1 MPVRIPRVSSQA
13 AQLQNILLKHTT
25 NISVI
30 RHFTLLPELHMA
42 NADWVALAELWMRSY
57 CPPMDAALMHQLA
70 ARTVSSLAA
79 PSVNGAAG
87 SSSAITASSSEES
100 HGAAVAGQVQ
110 LELAALLGGEVPR
123 GEATDGEEE
132 GTERGCESVEKHCLQ
147 SLVDIHVSHGRCQ
160 CAISVTPELV
170 NRYNTLHGGAIATL
184 TDVVTSAALIA
195 AVGPPGGVSTDL
207 SVAYLDAAK
216 LGEVVDVDASVLRV
230 GKSLA
235 FLQALFHRRS
245 DGVLLAVG
253 RHTKF
258 LVGPQRQSRVPVR
271 GGGQAEQRADQP
283 SGEGKQGDAGA
294 AGGAGSMAVRGEVAV
309 DGGMGNQLALR
320 SRL

>member
-1 MPVRIPRVSSQA
+1 
-13 AQLQNILLKHTT
+13 
-25 NISVI
+25 
-30 RHFTLLPELHMA
+30 MA

-57 CPPMDAALMHQLA
+57 CPPMDATLTEQLA
-70 ARTVSSLAA
+70 ARTVASLAA
-79 PSVNGAAG
+79 PSVHDATRSGAPATRPSG
-87 SSSAITASSSEES
+87 EPPRE
-100 HGAAVAGQVQ
+100 AVAGKVQ
-110 LELAALLGGEVPR
+110 QELAALMGGEPQ
-123 GEATDGEEE
+123 GGSETDGEGE
-132 GTERGCESVEKHCLQ
+132 GTMRVCESVEKHCLQ
-147 SLVDIHVSHGRCQ
+147 SLVDIQVSHGRCQ
-160 CAISVTPELV
+160 CTIAVTPELV

-216 LGEVVDVDASVLRV
+216 IGELVDVDASVLRV

-258 LVGPQRQSRVPVR
+258 LVGPQRQSRAPVR
-271 GGGQAEQRADQP
+271 TAGGQAEQQGRQG
-283 SGEGKQGDAGA
+283 SGAGKEGDAGA
-294 AGGAGSMAVRGEVAV
+294 ACSTVALGV
-309 DGGMGNQLALR
+309 GLGNQVTVR